1 MKIFIKICGITSI
14 NDACAAVSSGA
25 DAIGLMM
32 YKKSPR
38 SISLEKAVEISKAIS
53 KKVLPIMVFANQTK
67 DHVSTC
73 LDAVPEAIPQFHGSE
88 DSQFCSSFKRDFIK
102 AIQVTKKTNF
112 DQISKDFSKAK
123 MLLFDTKDK
132 NLLGGTGKTFHWG
145 LITKELK
152 KPFIL
157 AGGLN
162 SGNIESALTEVSCS
176 GIDVSSGVES
186 SLGKK
191 DPDKIRKFVNKVRGF
206 DG

>member
-102 AIQVTKKTNF
+102 AIQVNKKTNF

-132 NLLGGTGKTFHWG
+132 NLLGV
-145 LITKELK
+145 LL
-152 KPFIL
+152 
-157 AGGLN
+157 
-162 SGNIESALTEVSCS
+162 
-176 GIDVSSGVES
+176 
-186 SLGKK
+186 LGS
-191 DPDKIRKFVNKVRGF
+191 
-206 DG
+206 